1 MQINENLK
9 NSNLVAYDINEITN
23 SFAGDFELLQPNLYK
38 SINGENTLHFFK
50 GDVLNKNDIKMFKHH
65 LNKKYDF
72 VMSDAM
78 HTKEGI
84 ISEYENII
92 SESLNSNF
100 IIYYDDLDFPE
111 LLNAAKKIA
120 KDLSKN
126 HQNLSFFTFWIS
138 GWVGNYEKM
147 HKNGIISNLPIIET
161 LKKEKIKLP
170 FMREINL

>member
-1 MQINENLK
+1 
-9 NSNLVAYDINEITN
+9 
-23 SFAGDFELLQPNLYK
+23 
-38 SINGENTLHFFK
+38 
-50 GDVLNKNDIKMFKHH
+50 MFKHH

-92 SESLNSNF
+92 SGSLNSNF

-120 KDLSKN
+120 NDLSKN

-138 GWVGNYEKM
+138 GWVGNHEKM
-147 HKNGIISNLPIIET
+147 HKNGIISNLPIKDI

-170 FMREINL
+170 FMREVNF